1 MIPLTASLLGTLP
14 LTRTPFKAP
23 LTVGLRLFLSLYALP
38 LLSLKTPISFL
49 LLTDALNAPLILLTL
64 WLLPLIMLA
73 SPNSKTKLYPQ
84 FLTTLIVL
92 TLTLVLAFGAPSL
105 MIFYI
110 FFEASLLPTLFLVI
124 IWGYQPERLQ
134 ARTYLILYTVGAR
147 LPLLISLLLTY
158 KTNNHL
164 RLLLPL
170 WDSPSL
176 FPKTIW
182 WWITIAA
189 FAAKTPIYSLHL
201 WLPKAHVEAPIA
213 GSIVLAGI
221 LLKLGGFGLLRLTPL
236 FQQENKLLSL
246 PLIAL
251 ALWGS
256 LISAFICL
264 RQADLKALIAY
275 RSVTHIGPLFAG
287 IISNT
292 TWGWQ
297 AALTIIIAHGLASS
311 ALFALANISYQATQT
326 RRIFLTKGTITIA
339 PQLAFLWF
347 LAIGANMAIPPSINL
362 QGEIILLTATISISG
377 WLLIPLALSIF
388 FSATYSL
395 HIFTS
400 ITHGAPSRTTNPFS
414 SPTPRD
420 ILMISLHLL
429 PAFLLLLKTELFTC
443 WT

>member
-1 MIPLTASLLGTLP
+1 MIPLTARLLRTLP
-14 LTRTPFKAP
+14 LAFIPLITP
-23 LTVGLRLFLSLYALP
+23 LTIRFSFFLSLYALP
-38 LLSLKTPISFL
+38 LLTLKSPICSLFF
-49 LLTDALNAPLILLTL
+49 TDGLSAPLILLTL

-73 SPNSKTKLYPQ
+73 SPKSKTKIYPY
-84 FLTTLIVL
+84 FLITLISL
-92 TLTLVLAFGAPSL
+92 TVTLILAFGAPWL
-105 MIFYI
+105 IIFYV
-110 FFEASLLPTLFLVI
+110 FFEASLLPTLLLVI

-134 ARTYLILYTVGAR
+134 ARTYLMLYTVGAS
-147 LPLLISLLLTY
+147 LPLLISLLLIQ

-164 RLLLPL
+164 SLILPL
-170 WDSPSL
+170 WTAPDL

-213 GSIVLAGI
+213 GSMVLAGI
-221 LLKLGGFGLLRLTPL
+221 LLKLGGFGLLRLTPF

-251 ALWGS
+251 ALWGR

-275 RSVTHIGPLFAG
+275 RSVTHMGPLFVG

-326 RRIFLTKGTITIA
+326 RRIFLTKGTITLA

-347 LAIGANMAIPPSINL
+347 LAIGANIAIPPSINL
-362 QGEIILLTATISISG
+362 QGEIILLTATISISY
-377 WLLIPLALSIF
+377 WLLLPLAFRIF

-395 HIFTS
+395 HMFTS
-400 ITHGAPSRTTNPFS
+400 INHGAPSRTSNPFT

-420 ILMISLHLL
+420 ILIISLHLL
-429 PAFLLLLKTELFTC
+429 PAFFLLLKTELFTC